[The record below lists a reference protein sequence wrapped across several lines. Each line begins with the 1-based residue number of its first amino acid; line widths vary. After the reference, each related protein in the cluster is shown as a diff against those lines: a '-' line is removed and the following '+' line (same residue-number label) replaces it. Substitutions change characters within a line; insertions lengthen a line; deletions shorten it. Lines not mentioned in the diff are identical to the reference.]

1 MKAAAKRSDFAS
13 QNIEVATATVENPL
27 WSRDHAGD
35 RTNVRYTTVQ
45 VNVRESAIGT
55 LTAKNLLSQA
65 QVRAADKFRAL
76 WETMG
81 GAGAGAIDYSRE
93 YVDGGKGPQTITER
107 QLLAGHELARCR
119 ELLGLRGFTLIRS
132 VCGEGQSLWDIGSK
146 RRDRDT
152 AADNLR
158 GCLDDLANMWGFKTK
173 R

>member
-1 MKAAAKRSDFAS
+1 MTKASTARVVS
-13 QNIEVATATVENPL
+13 NIELGTRTVDNPN
-27 WSRDHAGD
+27 WSRDHIEAKGNP
-35 RTNVRYTTVQ
+35 RFITATI
-45 VNVRESAIGT
+45 NVRESAIT
-55 LTAKNLLSQA
+55 ILAAKKLLDEA

-107 QLLAGHELARCR
+107 QLLAGQELARCR
-119 ELLGLRGFTLIRS
+119 KLLGLRGFTLIRA

-158 GCLDDLANMWGFKTK
+158 ACLDDLANMWGFQTK